1 MTKEVIENHQ
11 RYLERVALYKQ
22 HGCDIEEE
30 RSFIIEK
37 ACPFSGNILEAG
49 TGKGYFTLALARLG
63 FHFTSFDISD
73 AEQQYAKLNLAY
85 YGLTSYVCF
94 DVADAECLPYQDGL
108 FEVIFAV
115 NIVHELPSV
124 RKFCDELSRV
134 LSPTG
139 KIVLSDFNANGFALV
154 DKIHVLEGKQHEL
167 NAGTLAETKA
177 VLTDYGMKVE
187 EYHDTYQDVLV
198 SRRIIL

>member
-1 MTKEVIENHQ
+1 MDTILKENDLLLLK
-11 RYLERVALYKQ
+11 RRA
-22 HGCDIEEE
+22 
-30 RSFIIEK
+30 
-37 ACPFSGNILEAG
+37 PFSGNILEAG
-49 TGKGYFTLALARLG
+49 TGKGYFSLALARLG

-73 AEQQYAKLNLAY
+73 AEQQYAKLNLSY

-94 DVADAECLPYQDGL
+94 DVANAECLPYQDGL

-115 NIVHELPSV
+115 NIVHELPFV
-124 RKFCDELSRV
+124 RKVCDELLRV

-154 DKIHVLEGKQHEL
+154 DKIHALEGRRHEL
-167 NAGTLAETKA
+167 NTGTLAQAKHI
-177 VLTDYGMKVE
+177 LTEYGMKVE

-198 SRRIIL
+198 ACRMLM

>member
-1 MTKEVIENHQ
+1 MENEIIENHQ
-11 RYLERVALYKQ
+11 RYLERVALYQK
-22 HGCDIEEE
+22 HGYDIEGE

-49 TGKGYFTLALARLG
+49 TGKGYFSLALARLG

-73 AEQQYAKLNLAY
+73 AEQQYAKLNLSY

-94 DVADAECLPYQDGL
+94 DVANAECLPYQDGL

-115 NIVHELPSV
+115 NIVHELPFV
-124 RKFCDELSRV
+124 RKVCDELLRV

-154 DKIHVLEGKQHEL
+154 DKIHALDGRKHEL
-167 NAGTLAETKA
+167 GAVTLSEAKA
-177 VLTDYGMKVE
+177 VLIRHGLKIE
-187 EYHDTYQDVLV
+187 EHHGAHQDVLV
-198 SRRIIL
+198 AGRMLM